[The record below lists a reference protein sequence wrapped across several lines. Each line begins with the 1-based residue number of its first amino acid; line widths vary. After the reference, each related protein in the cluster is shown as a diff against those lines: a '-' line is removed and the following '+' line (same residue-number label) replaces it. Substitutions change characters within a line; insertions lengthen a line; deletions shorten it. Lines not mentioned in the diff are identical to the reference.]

1 MYNIKKMLGFLMF
14 KKVSLKVKISLIIL
28 VPLITMTAI
37 SNIVNIVYVQNIS
50 SKLSY
55 KILEETAK
63 REGSKLTAV
72 LKEDFY
78 SLKAIKYTIENMY
91 SSGIADRRAYERL
104 IDDFLNIMP
113 QTVAGMMIIFE
124 PNILGNDA
132 DYINT
137 YPLTRGQQAYYISRT
152 SDNKIISKTVSMQD
166 LNGDYYRETIMK
178 SSEYLTGVYNF
189 DVGNN
194 NMVKMYTWAIP
205 IIYRNKVIGVITADV
220 KLETLN
226 ETMKSI
232 SPFENSEGL
241 LYDHNGNFLYDSGS
255 DNNLTKNMY
264 DVYPQYKAHQVFEN
278 ASKGNISYFSDY
290 TEYYKGKATYLFIPV
305 EVIDGKYWIL
315 ELMAANSSIFRE
327 SNMIRNIMI
336 IIFLL
341 IITISSIMIPY
352 IIKRKVTSI
361 IGYLARDISRI
372 YKGDISF
379 KISKKFLSMNDEWGE
394 IANGLENTLSSLN
407 KVVTVVKN
415 SAENV
420 SIAANQVLIGNNDLS
435 QRTDSQASSLEE
447 TAASMNEMASAI
459 KESAEGVSQSTSMV
473 SEAKESLIKAGII
486 VEDSVNKMNDVY
498 ESSTKIIDITKL
510 IEDIAFQ
517 TNILALNASVEA
529 ARAGDQGKGFAV
541 VASEV
546 RNLAQNTQESVKN
559 ITALINDS
567 TDKIHLAAKS
577 VQESKEIFDDI
588 SAKMDSASNIMER
601 INIAAQ
607 EQQKGIEQVN
617 TAINNMDSSV
627 QKNASLVE
635 EATAASQSLLNES
648 NELINTI
655 EYFQL
660 RK

>member
-529 ARAGDQGKGFAV
+529 ARAGDQGRGFAV

-559 ITALINDS
+559 ITALITDS

>member
-1 MYNIKKMLGFLMF
+1 MF

-498 ESSTKIIDITKL
+498 ESSTKIMDITKL
-510 IEDIAFQ
+510 IENIAFQ

-529 ARAGDQGKGFAV
+529 ARAGDQGRGFAV

-559 ITALINDS
+559 ITALITDS

-601 INIAAQ
+601 INTASQ

>member
-529 ARAGDQGKGFAV
+529 ARAGDQGRGFAV